1 MKVLVA
7 DKFEKVGIDGLK
19 ELGCTVISEPD
30 VKADA
35 LPALIRQVDPN
46 ILIVRSKKVSAD
58 ALRAGT
64 ALTLVIRA
72 GAGIDTIDVAAA
84 SDLGVF
90 VSNCPGKNSIAVA
103 ELVLGLLL
111 ACDRRIPDQVADL
124 RQGKWNK
131 GEYSK
136 ARGLYGR
143 TLGIVGLGQIG
154 REVAQRARAFGMRVI
169 AWSRNLTHEEADRL
183 GLIYAQTPL
192 DVARHAD
199 AVTINVAANPDT
211 KNLVNA
217 EFLAA
222 MRSGAYLINT
232 ARGSVV
238 DEAALQQAVREKGI
252 RVGLDVFQH
261 EPAGGTGQFSSPVI
275 QVPGVYGTHHVGA
288 STEQAQVSIAHEVI
302 RIVQAFRATGEVPNV
317 VNRLAKSSAT
327 HVLTIRHRNRP
338 GVLAHVFGVLAGAS
352 INVEEVENIIYHG
365 AHATLARIHLDGQP
379 EPAALARIREGN
391 PDIISA
397 ELSAIDGRGP
407 RNGNGQPAGEPTRKK
422 QRQQQAADE
431 RR

>member
-19 ELGCTVISEPD
+19 ELGCTVVSEPE
-30 VKADA
+30 VKAEA
-35 LPALIRQVDPN
+35 LPDLIKQVDPH
-46 ILIVRSKKVSAD
+46 ILIVRSKKVNAD

-111 ACDRRIPDQVADL
+111 SCDRRIPDQVAEL

-131 GEYSK
+131 SEYSK

-154 REVAQRARAFGMRVI
+154 REVVRRAQAFGMKVI
-169 AWSRNLTHEEADRL
+169 AWSRSLTQQEADDL
-183 GLIYAQTPL
+183 GIGYALTPL
-192 DVARHAD
+192 DVARLSD
-199 AVTINVAANPDT
+199 AVTINVAANAET
-211 KNLVNA
+211 RNLVNA

-222 MRSGAYLINT
+222 MKPGAYLLNT
-232 ARGSVV
+232 SRGSVV
-238 DEAALQQAVREKGI
+238 DEAALEQALRDGRI
-252 RVGLDVFQH
+252 RAGLDVFQQ
-261 EPAGGTGQFSSPVI
+261 EPAGGTGEFRRPITVL
-275 QVPGVYGTHHVGA
+275 PGVYGTHHVGA
-288 STEQAQVSIAHEVI
+288 STDQAQVAIAHEVI

-379 EPAALARIREGN
+379 NPSALSRSRDGN

-397 ELSAIDGRGP
+397 ELSLIDGR
-407 RNGNGQPAGEPTRKK
+407 K
-422 QRQQQAADE
+422 
-431 RR
+431 

>member
-19 ELGCTVISEPD
+19 ELGCTVLSEPD

-35 LPALIRQVDPN
+35 LPDLIRQIDPH
-46 ILIVRSKKVSAD
+46 ILIVRSKKVNSD

-72 GAGIDTIDVAAA
+72 GAGIDTIDVASA
-84 SDLGVF
+84 SELGVF

-131 GEYSK
+131 GDYSK

-169 AWSRNLTHEEADRL
+169 AWSRNLTVEEAERL
-183 GLIYAQTPL
+183 GVLYAETPL

-199 AVTINVAANPDT
+199 AVTINVAAT
-211 KNLVNA
+211 AETRHLVNA

-222 MRSGAYLINT
+222 MKPGAYLINT

-238 DEAALQQAVREKGI
+238 DEAALVQAVRERGI
-252 RVGLDVFQH
+252 RAGLDVFQN
-261 EPAGGTGQFSSPVI
+261 EPAGGNGEFTSVVGRA
-275 QVPGVYGTHHVGA
+275 PGLYCTHHVGA
-288 STEQAQVSIAHEVI
+288 STDQAQVAIAHEVI
-302 RIVQAFRATGEVPNV
+302 RIVQSFRATGEVPNV
-317 VNRLAKSSAT
+317 VNRLARSSAT

-365 AHATLARIHLDGQP
+365 AQATLARIHLDGQP
-379 EPAALARIREGN
+379 EPGALTRIREGN

-397 ELSAIDGRGP
+397 ELSAINGRSKG
-407 RNGNGQPAGEPTRKK
+407 
-422 QRQQQAADE
+422 
-431 RR
+431 

>member
-1 MKVLVA
+1 MKVLIA

-19 ELGCTVISEPD
+19 ELGCTVISEPE
-30 VKADA
+30 VKAES
-35 LPALIRQVDPN
+35 LPELIRTVDPN
-46 ILIVRSKKVSAD
+46 ILIVRSKKVNAD

-103 ELVLGLLL
+103 ELAMGLLL
-111 ACDRRIPDQVADL
+111 ACDRRIPDQVSDL
-124 RQGKWNK
+124 RQGRWNK
-131 GEYSK
+131 AEYSR

-183 GLIYAQTPL
+183 DVVYALTPL
-192 DVARHAD
+192 DVARHSD
-199 AVTINVAANPDT
+199 AITINVAAT
-211 KNLVNA
+211 AETRNLINA

-222 MRSGAYLINT
+222 MKPGSYLINT

-238 DEAALQQAVREKGI
+238 DEAALQQAVRERGI
-252 RVGLDVFQH
+252 RAGLDVFH
-261 EPAGGTGQFSSPVI
+261 NEPAGGTGQFSSALA
-275 QVPGVYGTHHVGA
+275 QTPGVYGTHHVGA
-288 STEQAQVSIAHEVI
+288 STDQAQVSIAHEVL
-302 RIVQAFRATGEVPNV
+302 RIVHAFRATGEVPNV
-317 VNRLAKSSAT
+317 VNRLARSSAT

-338 GVLAHVFGVLAGAS
+338 GVLAHVFGVLAGAA

-397 ELSAIDGRGP
+397 ELSAIDGRGLQ
-407 RNGNGQPAGEPTRKK
+407 NGTDRPAGAPTRKK
-422 QRQQQAADE
+422 QPQAADE